1 MAPCHTSYH
10 AECIRVGSP
19 FSSRLKHGAGLC
31 FPKVRHWGTFICE
44 LCTVRAVV
52 QRELHCASDTL
63 LLQLERMCLIDSA
76 NAWALGTH
84 TQYQGKLS
92 IIRAFEA
99 THNFTVLRQPLLVRP
114 PSSIDIPL
122 MWIQESYGLR
132 RSTKTNSPIAMA
144 TVRHL
149 RSAASQ
155 FLGWELML
163 QHPMATYLDSQHRV
177 IQQPCRAT
185 DCYSYTLLTKGMS
198 GRLGTESN
206 PSATLLFCHVAYMD
220 KVFDTNFRA
229 AATFEARRCWALAG
243 LANLSFWLGWL
254 RSMEVFSLTW
264 DDIRYHRRH
273 PSGRAA
279 P

>member
-1 MAPCHTSYH
+1 
-10 AECIRVGSP
+10 
-19 FSSRLKHGAGLC
+19 
-31 FPKVRHWGTFICE
+31 
-44 LCTVRAVV
+44 
-52 QRELHCASDTL
+52 
-63 LLQLERMCLIDSA
+63 MCLIDSA